1 MDNYMNT
8 RELSRYLGINEKKIY
23 SLIAKKKLPAT
34 KITGKWGFFKE
45 LVDVWLENSMENHPA
60 VLKRQRGILMVAGS
74 NDPLLDFILN
84 EIEKASHPLF
94 PFFCNT
100 GSLAGLSM
108 LQARRVHISGS
119 HLLDSAKGEYNIPF
133 LASHIPDFSVV
144 AVNFAYRQQG
154 LIIRR
159 DNPLKVRGIED
170 LVRPDIRFVNRQKGS
185 GTHLLVEEH
194 LKRLGLDP
202 SKVKGYETEV
212 STHLEVGISILKGE
226 ADAGVGI
233 KTIAEM
239 LGLGFIPLQEERF
252 DLLIPKDYFFFEE
265 VQQFLDTLKSSHFKG
280 MAASLG
286 GYDTRDSGRIIYTS

>member
-45 LVDVWLENSMENHPA
+45 LVDVWLENSIENHPPI
-60 VLKRQRGILMVAGS
+60 LRRQKGLLLVAGS
-74 NDPLLDFILN
+74 NDPLLSFILN
-84 EIEKASHPLF
+84 EMERAEDPLF
-94 PFFCNT
+94 PFLCTT

-108 LQARRVHISGS
+108 LQTRRVHISGS

-133 LASHIPDFSVV
+133 LASHVPDFSVL
-144 AVNFAYRQQG
+144 AINFAYRQQG
-154 LIIRR
+154 LIIRP
-159 DNPLKVRGIED
+159 DNPLKVKGVED
-170 LVRPDIRFVNRQKGS
+170 LTRTDIRFINRQKGS

-202 SKVKGYETEV
+202 SKVEGYETEV
-212 STHLEVGISILKGE
+212 STHLEVGISILRGE
-226 ADAGVGI
+226 ADVGVGI
-233 KTIAEM
+233 KAIAEM

-252 DLLIPKDYFFFEE
+252 DLLIPKDYFLFEE
-265 VQQFLDTLKSSHFKG
+265 VQQFLDTLKSNQFKG

-286 GYDTRDSGRIIYTS
+286 GYDTRDSGKIIYAS